1 MANYV
6 HEINLELGYPTVDEA
21 LRRLR
26 SELDAAR
33 HLHSPAVKLIHGYG
47 SSGKG
52 GKIRTAVRKEL
63 REELA
68 QGKIAAVIRGED
80 FSIFDETTRRAFS
93 RCGAL
98 RQDPDL
104 DGSNNGLTFVIFK

>member
-6 HEINLELGYPTVDEA
+6 HEINLELGYPTVDDA

-33 HLHSPAVKLIHGYG
+33 RLRSPAVKVIHGYG

-52 GKIRTAVRKEL
+52 GKIRTAVRKQL

-68 QGKIAAVIRGED
+68 QGRIGAVIRGED
-80 FSIFDETTRRAFS
+80 FSIFDEATRRAFS

-104 DGSNNGLTFVIFK
+104 DGYNSGVTFIIFQ

>member
-6 HEINLELGYPTVDEA
+6 HEINLELGYPSADEA

-33 HLHSPAVKLIHGYG
+33 RLHASAMKVIHGYG

-52 GKIRTAVRKEL
+52 GRIRTAGRKL
-63 REELA
+63 LQEELA
-68 QGKIAAVIRGED
+68 QGHIDAVIFGED

-104 DGSNNGLTFVIFK
+104 DRYNSGVTFVIFP

>member
-26 SELDAAR
+26 AELQSARRLHAA
-33 HLHSPAVKLIHGYG
+33 AVKVIHGYG
-47 SSGKG
+47 STGKG
-52 GKIRTAVRKEL
+52 VKIRAAGRKYL
-63 REELA
+63 REEAA
-68 QGKIAAVIRGED
+68 QGRVAAVIFGEH
-80 FSIFDETTRRAFS
+80 FSIFDEATRRAFS
-93 RCGAL
+93 CCAAL

-104 DGSNNGLTFVIFK
+104 DGYNNGVTFVVFK